1 MDDRFLRDHARDP
14 EPEFARELRDRLRRQ
29 GAPAPARRWTMLP
42 VRAVVGT
49 AFAVVLIGSLFAFP
63 AARDKAQAF
72 LDQFRVRNFAA
83 VSFDMDRVRQLE
95 EGRLDL
101 KALLS
106 DRVESLK
113 EPGKPQVYPS
123 AQAAGAAAGFPAG
136 VPTIL
141 PAGLTAD
148 TVLVRGEG
156 AARLTVDVPRLQQVL
171 DALELSDVRIPTN
184 LNGAQ
189 VTVRMPQAVI
199 QTFTNSSREVVLM
212 QSRSPEVSLPPG
224 ADLAQLGEIGLRV
237 LGLDATEAHR
247 FASTI
252 DWHST
257 FLVPVPAKEA
267 EFRQVEVNGESA
279 LLVTAKPDAQP
290 RSRKPGVERK
300 GRRNDGRARS
310 VLLWSNGDMVYALC
324 GSLNNVDLMQ
334 MAVSIR

>member
-14 EPEFARELRDRLRRQ
+14 VPEFARELGDRLRRQ
-29 GAPAPARRWTMLP
+29 DAPALAGRRWSMLP
-42 VRAVVGT
+42 VRAALGT

-63 AARDKAQAF
+63 AARDQAQAF

-95 EGRLDL
+95 EGKLDL

-113 EPGKPQVYPS
+113 EPGTPKVYPS
-123 AQAAGAAAGFPAG
+123 AQAAGAAAGFPAA
-136 VPTIL
+136 VPGML

-171 DALELSDVRIPTN
+171 DALELSDVRIPAN

-189 VTVRMPQAVI
+189 VTVRMPQAVM
-199 QTFTNSSREVVLM
+199 QTFTSNSREVVLL

-224 ADLAQLGEIGLRV
+224 ADLAQFGEIGLRV

-247 FASTI
+247 FASSI

-267 EFRQVEVNGESA
+267 EFRQVVVNGHPA
-279 LLVTAKPDAQP
+279 LMVTAKPDAGRP
-290 RSRKPGVERK
+290 RKPGVERE
-300 GRRNDGRARS
+300 GRWHDGRARN
-310 VLLWSNGDMVYALC
+310 VLLWSDGDMVYALC
-324 GSLNNVDLMQ
+324 GNLNSVDLMQ
-334 MAVSIR
+334 MADSIR